1 MICTTRKQASKKI
14 NERFL
19 SVLNERFL
27 SVLIEHCIVN
37 QCEFLKSGYPVVVKV
52 PAGTFSDYTI
62 ETVLT
67 KYRKAGWCV
76 NIKRKIPHRNVY
88 QNVTPV
94 NVVLEFS

>member
-14 NERFL
+14 
-19 SVLNERFL
+19 NERFL

-52 PAGTFSDYTI
+52 PAGTFGDYTI

-76 NIKRKIPHRNVY
+76 KIGRELPPRNVY
-88 QNVTPV
+88 QDVTSV